1 MLRKVTRNEK
11 ACPVMHNRRA
21 SVINKQPLGHCYYS
35 VSNCYNGNNKC
46 ECCCYNCIDAKSKE
60 KSEGNITTN
69 IITEPLPEHCCIV
82 LGCNIGEHGKCN
94 CGVCTKDRL
103 TMAAKKP
110 NKPQPNQQHN
120 TELDKLRSKFLGID
134 YTIEGDDVVCTLKMT
149 GKEVHRFP
157 VSKLKDNKDEPISPT
172 SKGVCTCG
180 NWGYTYTH
188 NHCVFCKLNN
198 KPEPNSP
205 RAIEK
210 KELDA
215 EYSSNDYNECNTCGF
230 DHAYAPT
237 QAYKAHT
244 DIALTTITTKLIEF
258 ANQIHAV
265 RLSSGVVHSCMRDV
279 VRTSFLIIDPNF
291 DITI

>member
-1 MLRKVTRNEK
+1 MPRKVTRNEK

-21 SVINKQPLGHCYYS
+21 SVVNKQPLGHCYYS
-35 VSNCYNGNNKC
+35 VSNCYNGNDKC

-110 NKPQPNQQHN
+110 NKQPRHCNYIPDDW
-120 TELDKLRSKFLGID
+120 TASGLGCFYDPIKK
-134 YTIEGDDVVCTLKMT
+134 GRCGCSCDDCLAVKKT
-149 GKEVHRFP
+149 
-157 VSKLKDNKDEPISPT
+157 
-172 SKGVCTCG
+172 
-180 NWGYTYTH
+180 
-188 NHCVFCKLNN
+188 
-198 KPEPNSP
+198 NSP

-244 DIALTTITTKLIEF
+244 DIVLTTITTKLIEF

-265 RLSSGVVHSCMRDV
+265 RLSSGVIHSCMRDV
-279 VRTSFLIIDPNF
+279 VRASLLIIDPEHLY
-291 DITI
+291 DRVRIALETEGIEVKW